1 MFRHIL
7 SKRLKVEGF
16 INSDH
21 NSQIGDFK
29 KDMSDWLRT
38 GRIKYREDVTEGL
51 EKAPSELIGLLKGN
65 NFGKKIIK
73 VSGENN

>member
-1 MFRHIL
+1 MKGSSTH
-7 SKRLKVEGF
+7 
-16 INSDH
+16 H
-21 NSQIGDFK
+21 NSQIDDFK